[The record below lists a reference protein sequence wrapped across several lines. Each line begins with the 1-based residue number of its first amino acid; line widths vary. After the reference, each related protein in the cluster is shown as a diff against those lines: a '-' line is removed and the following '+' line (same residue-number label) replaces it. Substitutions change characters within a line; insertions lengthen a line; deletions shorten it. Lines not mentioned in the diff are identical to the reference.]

1 MGAVA
6 MSTGTFSFT
15 GQRKML
21 KPVEHVGIGLVQSCS
36 YPKVRLVV
44 VEQSSS
50 QKEVGDGG
58 VLSWATWEGRA
69 PEQSD
74 Y

>member
-6 MSTGTFSFT
+6 MPTGAFSFT

-21 KPVEHVGIGLVQSCS
+21 KLVEPVGIGLLQSCS

-44 VEQSSS
+44 AEQSSAWR
-50 QKEVGDGG
+50 EARDGG

-69 PEQSD
+69 PEVGS
-74 Y
+74 